1 MMDVITLQH
10 LPDGSYVT
18 DPFITKDEWLT
29 VLHAA
34 EKEGKGNQLGS
45 LLRFFRM
52 PANKGTCKA
61 VAKEYGT
68 DFQLE
73 RNYITDFGM
82 FTRKALGNRFRVE
95 SSEGEN
101 KMVVHDQGKFIY
113 RLNGRDRKKSAS

>member
-1 MMDVITLQH
+1 MDVITLQH

-29 VLHAA
+29 VLRSA
-34 EKEGKGNQLGS
+34 EKEGKRSQVDS

-68 DFQLE
+68 DFESE
-73 RNYITDFGM
+73 RSFITNFGM
-82 FTRKALGNRFRVE
+82 FAQKALGDRFRVE
-95 SSEGEN
+95 SSESEEN
-101 KMVVHDQGKFIY
+101 KYWPIPMLGKD
-113 RLNGRDRKKSAS
+113 LGKKGF